1 MKFLS
6 VLLLVVF
13 GFSSAWAE
21 TSVET
26 SADTSRV
33 TYENGTGRGFDNCRT
48 PFAFCIDRVKR
59 EAEQK
64 ASYDAEN
71 RCRMNRGRSS
81 GGASCNSYC
90 SPSLIPP
97 NSPPTFVTCDARCSL
112 RCEIQD

>member
-21 TSVET
+21 TS
-26 SADTSRV
+26 ADTSRV
-33 TYENGTGRGFDNCRT
+33 TYETGTGRSFDNCRQ
-48 PFAFCIDRVKR
+48 PFAFCIDRTKR

-64 ASYDAEN
+64 AIYDAEN
-71 RCRMNRGRSS
+71 RCRMNRGRVS
-81 GGASCNSYC
+81 GSPSCNSYC

-97 NSPPTFVTCDARCSL
+97 NAPPTFVNCDARCSV